1 MSVNWVAPIST
12 GTASWLTSTGVK
24 MEPELV
30 LDAVFTVA
38 VGMASAL
45 FADAIGFVS
54 GENWSTVCP
63 LTGLDTPKVAD
74 AASTAAKTGDKC
86 ISLMSFGTSTHH
98 VYCELAISFLF
109 VVHCPLSVGSFSD
122 LSIANC
128 ESPTASYSSVP
139 RTRSRTC

>member
-1 MSVNWVAPIST
+1 
-12 GTASWLTSTGVK
+12 
-24 MEPELV
+24 MESELA
-30 LDAVFTVA
+30 LDAVFSVA
-38 VGMASAL
+38 VGIGEVL
-45 FADAIGFVS
+45 FADAVGFVS
-54 GENWSTVCP
+54 SDNWSTVCP

-122 LSIANC
+122 LPIANC
-128 ESPTASYSSVP
+128 ESPTASYFSVP